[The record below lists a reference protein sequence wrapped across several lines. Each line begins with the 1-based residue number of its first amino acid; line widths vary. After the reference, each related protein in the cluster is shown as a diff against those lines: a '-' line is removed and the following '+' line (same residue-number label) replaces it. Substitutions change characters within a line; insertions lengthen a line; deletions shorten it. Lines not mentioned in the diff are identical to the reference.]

1 MKSPIPVQ
9 TFIPNRSRAEVVLL
23 WAQLILVVGDA
34 VSLSLDAVV
43 GDGHPLGWLFFVPLI
58 CILPAVAALR
68 GSRTAAM
75 GVLGGALLSFA
86 GFFWYMSVDRAGILH
101 SISTSFGLTWPLFVA
116 AGMLFA
122 ALRTR
127 MDREREASRLHRHTR
142 ANRMELEASEVC
154 GCIACERIYFP
165 SEIAGWLEDATA
177 LCPHCGVDAVV
188 GSASGIP
195 IMPGVLRRAHER
207 WFLVG

>member
-1 MKSPIPVQ
+1 VL
-9 TFIPNRSRAEVVLL
+9 TFIPIRSRVEVVLL
-23 WAQLILVVGDA
+23 WAQLILVLGDA
-34 VSLSLDAVV
+34 VSIAQGLVQVDVRAN
-43 GDGHPLGWLFFVPLI
+43 GHAWVTLLPLV
-58 CILPAVAALR
+58 CVLPAAAAFR
-68 GSRTAAM
+68 ETRAAAIGVTA
-75 GVLGGALLSFA
+75 GALTTLAGLAWAAGGGWDAILSGLA
-86 GFFWYMSVDRAGILH
+86 
-101 SISTSFGLTWPLFVA
+101 LTWPLFVA
-116 AGMLFA
+116 AGLLFA
-122 ALRTR
+122 TLRTR
-127 MDREREASRLHRHTR
+127 LDREREASRLHRHTR

-165 SEIAGWLEDATA
+165 SEIVRWLEDGTA

>member
-1 MKSPIPVQ
+1 METFVPI
-9 TFIPNRSRAEVVLL
+9 RSRAEVVLL
-23 WAQLILVVGDA
+23 WAQLILVLGDA
-34 VSLSLDAVV
+34 VSLSLDAAV
-43 GDGHPLGWLFFVPLI
+43 GDGHPLGWLFYLPLL

-68 GSRTAAM
+68 GGAQGGI

-86 GFFWYMSVDRAGILH
+86 GFVWYLSVDGAATSHAIA
-101 SISTSFGLTWPLFVA
+101 TSFNLTWPLFVA

-122 ALRTR
+122 VMRVRL
-127 MDREREASRLHRHTR
+127 DREREASRLHRHTR
-142 ANRMELEASEVC
+142 ANEMELEASEVC

-165 SEIAGWLEDATA
+165 SEIVRWLEDGTA
-177 LCPHCGVDAVV
+177 MCPHCGVDAVV

>member
-1 MKSPIPVQ
+1 MGSVATSLLQPIQ
-9 TFIPNRSRAEVVLL
+9 SRVEVVLL
-23 WAQLILVVGDA
+23 WAQLILVLGDA
-34 VSLSLDAVV
+34 MSIAQGLVAVDAHAHGWVTLLPLVCVLPSAAAFRETRAAAIGVTAGALASLAGFVWVGRGGWGAVV
-43 GDGHPLGWLFFVPLI
+43 SGL
-58 CILPAVAALR
+58 A
-68 GSRTAAM
+68 
-75 GVLGGALLSFA
+75 
-86 GFFWYMSVDRAGILH
+86 
-101 SISTSFGLTWPLFVA
+101 LTWPLFVA

-122 ALRTR
+122 VLRTR

-142 ANRMELEASEVC
+142 LNRMELEASEVC

-165 SEIAGWLEDATA
+165 GEIVRWVNEETA

>member
-1 MKSPIPVQ
+1 MQQI
-9 TFIPNRSRAEVVLL
+9 RSRVEVVLL
-23 WAQLILVVGDA
+23 WAQLILVLGDA
-34 VSLSLDAVV
+34 VSIAQGLVSMETRGHAWVTLLPLVCVLPAAAAFRETRAAAIGVTAGAAATLAGLAWAAGGGWAAILSGLWLSL
-43 GDGHPLGWLFFVPLI
+43 
-58 CILPAVAALR
+58 
-68 GSRTAAM
+68 S
-75 GVLGGALLSFA
+75 
-86 GFFWYMSVDRAGILH
+86 
-101 SISTSFGLTWPLFVA
+101 LTWPLFVA
-116 AGMLFA
+116 AGLLFA
-122 ALRTR
+122 VLRTR

-165 SEIAGWLEDATA
+165 SEIVRWVDEETA
-177 LCPHCGVDAVV
+177 LCPHCGADAVV

>member
-1 MKSPIPVQ
+1 MEFPSPV
-9 TFIPNRSRAEVVLL
+9 PNRSRIEVVLL
-23 WAQLILVVGDA
+23 WAQLLLVVGDA
-34 VSLSLDAVV
+34 LAVAQGWIVAEGAGRGHAWVTLLPLVCVLPSAVV
-43 GDGHPLGWLFFVPLI
+43 FRQTRG
-58 CILPAVAALR
+58 AAL
-68 GSRTAAM
+68 GVTAGAM
-75 GVLGGALLSFA
+75 VAFA
-86 GFFWYMSVDRAGILH
+86 GFMWNAGGIGWDAIVDGLA
-101 SISTSFGLTWPLFVA
+101 LTWPLFVA
-116 AGMLFA
+116 AAMLFA
-122 ALRTR
+122 VLRTR

-142 ANRMELEASEVC
+142 ANQMELEASEVC

-165 SEIAGWLEDATA
+165 SEVVRWREDGTA

>member
-1 MKSPIPVQ
+1 MGSVATSLLHPI
-9 TFIPNRSRAEVVLL
+9 RSRVEVVLL
-23 WAQLILVVGDA
+23 WAQLILVLGDA
-34 VSLSLDAVV
+34 MSIAQGLVAVDAHAHGWVTLL
-43 GDGHPLGWLFFVPLI
+43 PLV
-58 CILPAVAALR
+58 CVLPSAAGFR
-68 GSRTAAM
+68 ETRAAAIGVTA
-75 GVLGGALLSFA
+75 GALASLA
-86 GFFWYMSVDRAGILH
+86 GFVWVGRGEWGAIL
-101 SISTSFGLTWPLFVA
+101 SGLALTWPLFVA

-122 ALRTR
+122 VLRTR

-142 ANRMELEASEVC
+142 ANRTELEASEVC

-165 SEIAGWLEDATA
+165 SEIVRWVNEETA